1 LGSSKTGE
9 AVKEWSWPPGPLADL
24 VVSGPYARFEYFQFP
39 ERLVQASRLPS
50 SLSTPTVAELQYGAA
65 VTRALGPVTFLRSP
79 FPTRRSSRRV
89 PVSELSLPTPLG
101 LKILPKFGS
110 IQNLAL
116 LTAAERRC
124 NAALPCAVAARPGA
138 CSPMPDASRA
148 HPIACPLCALA
159 LGVSAARARARIKDP
174 CDCL

>member
-1 LGSSKTGE
+1 M
-9 AVKEWSWPPGPLADL
+9 
-24 VVSGPYARFEYFQFP
+24 
-39 ERLVQASRLPS
+39 LPS
-50 SLSTPTVAELQYGAA
+50 SLSTPTAAQLQSAEA
-65 VTRALGPVTFLRSP
+65 VWRGCNSAPSPSSCPVPSP
-79 FPTRRSSRRV
+79 FPTRRSSRPV
-89 PVSELSLPTPLG
+89 PVCEPSLPTPLG
-101 LKILPKFGS
+101 FTTNSVPYRI
-110 IQNLAL
+110 AL

-124 NAALPCAVAARPGA
+124 GAALPCAVAVRPGA